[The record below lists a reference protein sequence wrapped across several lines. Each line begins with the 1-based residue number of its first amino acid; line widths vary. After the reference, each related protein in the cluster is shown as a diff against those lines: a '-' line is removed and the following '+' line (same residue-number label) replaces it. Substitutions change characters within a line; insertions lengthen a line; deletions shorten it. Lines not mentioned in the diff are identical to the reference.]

1 MKELLAII
9 KEMGIP
15 SAYDHFAEG
24 ESPDPPF
31 ICYLLPGSDNFAA
44 DGRVYFKIN
53 DVRIELYT
61 DSKDLAVEQEVED
74 VLDAHGVFYNK
85 SETWIDSEKLY
96 EVLYQFEQEGLN
108 HA

>member
-1 MKELLAII
+1 MEELLAII

-96 EVLYQFEQEGLN
+96 EVLYQFEMEV
-108 HA
+108 